1 MSLILE
7 ALRKSEAE
15 RRRGSAPDV
24 AMELPPPST
33 RAPGRAPA
41 WLWPA
46 VAVLALLLAFAAW
59 WSQRGARDDAVEPA
73 ATAAMS
79 DDAEVAQAAP
89 SVVARQPA
97 QASAQAPASAQATPA
112 ASVQTPPAAT
122 ARVQTTPPLPTPPAQ
137 TVAVRQPAPVEP
149 ARPMPPA
156 PMPVA
161 TATPPASTGMAGVKL
176 SMHMWN
182 ESPSGRFVILNG
194 QRMGEG
200 DRNGD
205 LQVVEI
211 LRDGVVVERNGQRA
225 RIPLP

>member
-33 RAPGRAPA
+33 RAAGRAPA

-59 WSQRGARDDAVEPA
+59 WSQRDRHDPGIEHVAA
-73 ATAAMS
+73 ATAQE
-79 DDAEVAQAAP
+79 DVQALPATP
-89 SVVARQPA
+89 SVVARPPAQAPVQIQATPTVASVQAPPAPVARVETATPPATQPA
-97 QASAQAPASAQATPA
+97 QA
-112 ASVQTPPAAT
+112 
-122 ARVQTTPPLPTPPAQ
+122 
-137 TVAVRQPAPVEP
+137 VAVRQPAPVEP
-149 ARPMPPA
+149 VRPMQPA
-156 PMPVA
+156 PLPAA
-161 TATPPASTGMAGVKL
+161 TAPSGMAGVKL

-182 ESPSGRFVILNG
+182 ESPAGRFVILNG

-211 LRDGVVVERNGQRA
+211 LRDGVVVDRNGQRA
-225 RIPLP
+225 RVALP